1 MKMMMMMIVM
11 SMKMVVMM
19 TTKMI
24 VMMMMTFDTPTFN
37 TKEASKLVVFQN
49 ARIESSLL
57 ASEGMNGE
65 NFALSL
71 HAVSSIH

>member
-1 MKMMMMMIVM
+1 MFNTDDGGDDDSDEHEDDSDDDDEDALM
-11 SMKMVVMM
+11 SE
-19 TTKMI
+19 
-24 VMMMMTFDTPTFN
+24 TFDTPTFN

-57 ASEGMNGE
+57 ASEGMKWRW
-65 NFALSL
+65 